1 MAPKLLVALL
11 GATLAL
17 SACSDGGEA
26 TNAVAGVAAEAPG
39 DVQNPGGVRVVGP
52 EEGAQLA
59 AAPDAV
65 ILDVRTPAEFAEGH
79 LDGAINI
86 DMQAPD
92 AVARFAELDPE
103 ADYVL
108 YCRSGNRSAQVREHL
123 REQGFTSVADVEGGI
138 LAWESAGLPIVR

>member
-1 MAPKLLVALL
+1 MAPKLLAALL
-11 GATLAL
+11 GAALVL
-17 SACSDGGEA
+17 SACSGGGDA
-26 TNAVAGVAAEAPG
+26 APTVAGVAAERAA
-39 DVQNPGGVRVVGP
+39 DVQNPGGVRVVSP
-52 EEGAQLA
+52 EEGARLA

-79 LDGAINI
+79 LAGAVNI

-92 AVARFAELDPE
+92 AVARFADLDPA

-123 REQGFTSVADVEGGI
+123 GSQGFTSVADVDGGI
-138 LAWESAGLPIVR
+138 LAWEDAGLPTVR